1 MRIMITGANG
11 FIGSY
16 LSSHFR
22 EIGHQIFDCGRDKL
36 DLLDADAVRQ
46 FFNGSTY
53 FDLVIH
59 CALVGR
65 ENIHELKQSM
75 NDTVAKENL
84 RMWNNLVNNRHR
96 FRRLINIGTGHE
108 FDADTNVDYAEET
121 DIFNADPKHS
131 YGYVKN
137 MIARDIPQYENFF
150 NLRLFGV
157 FHYTESPKRFFRKIQ
172 THAKREFHIPQ
183 DRPFDFINLEDIP
196 PMIDIIMNGDAQH
209 RDINMVYQEKLL
221 LSELAHMFNAIT
233 ISQTKIIVDDPNG
246 FAYTGD
252 HRRFSSYNTPK
263 MGFPLG
269 FLRY

>member
-1 MRIMITGANG
+1 MITGANG

-16 LSSHFR
+16 LSSYFR
-22 EIGHQIFDCGRDKL
+22 EIGHQIFECGRDKL
-36 DLLDADAVRQ
+36 DMLDTNAVKQ
-46 FFNGSTY
+46 FFNSTY
-53 FDLVIH
+53 FDMVIH

-75 NDTVAKENL
+75 TDSIVKDNL
-84 RMWNNLVNNRHR
+84 RIWDNLVNNRHR
-96 FRRLINIGTGHE
+96 FKRLINIGSGHE
-108 FDADTNVDYAEET
+108 FDINNSVDYAEEK
-121 DIFNADPKHS
+121 DIFSAEPIHS

-137 MIARDIPQYENFF
+137 FIARDIPQYEHFY

-172 THAKREFHIPQ
+172 TQSKREFHIPQ
-183 DRPFDFINLEDIP
+183 DRYFDFINLEDIP
-196 PMIDIIMNGDAQH
+196 PMIDIILNGEAKH
-209 RDINMVYQEKLL
+209 RDINLVYKDKML

-233 ISQTKIIVDDPNG
+233 MSNTNIIVDDPNG
-246 FAYTGD
+246 LSYTGD
-252 HRRFSSYNTPK
+252 HRKFESYNTFK